1 MIMSAKGKQYLVN
14 VDLEGIHGIVGEPYK
29 TLTAS
34 FDYKDAAV
42 NAVKEINTVVK
53 ALYDS
58 GAEKVVVWDNHGGSK
73 NLDYSTIDPRADI
86 ISANTERKFGRFW
99 FSEGYNFS
107 GLILLGYHAREGTL
121 GGVLAHT
128 FSSTSIQ
135 YYKIDGAP
143 IGEIEYDSYI
153 AGSYGFSTLLV
164 CSDDVALAQISEFL
178 PDAKKVLS
186 KYGKDRNEAEFI
198 DEDAFL
204 AELYNKTLEAVELTP
219 ALKNIEFPCVFE
231 ARYTRIED
239 GIKKYKKLT
248 GMGMETEYGEDAHVV
263 RTKLYNIED
272 FQKI

>member
-1 MIMSAKGKQYLVN
+1 MSAKGKQYLVN

-128 FSSTSIQ
+128 FSSVGIQ
-135 YYKIDGAP
+135 YYKLDGKP
-143 IGEIEYDSYI
+143 FGEIEYDSYI
-153 AGSYGFSTLLV
+153 AGSYGFPTLLV
-164 CSDDVALAQISEFL
+164 CSDNVALAQIEEFL
-178 PDAKKVLS
+178 PDTAKVIS
-186 KYGKDRNEAEFI
+186 KYGKDRNEATFI

-204 AELYNKTLEAVELTP
+204 AELYNKTLEAVDLTP

-248 GMGMETEYGEDAHVV
+248 GLGMETEYGEDAHVV

-272 FQKI
+272 FQKAH